1 MVEEAEGKSPR
12 STLERLRQLQKEMEV
27 EDVEFVHSMK
37 ARMKRAEELKKK
49 NVELEERLKAVK
61 EEVNLV
67 EAQLWEKEE
76 SMQIL
81 WEMCR
86 RMKRDL
92 DRGEKANR
100 EYQEDVIQ
108 KISRGTRRT
117 TQGTRNDGQ
126 AFSNGNVQQILSK
139 VGPQCA
145 TPKEFAPRVCSS
157 PMPSPIKHQPINYD
171 SSVSLEMESRLVSPE
186 RQVQNDTGNAG
197 RSQMQMNFGL
207 GILDAKERGVFEFSE
222 KNSPSNLT
230 DSLRKRRLAD
240 LSDPDLQI
248 IASRQRNNGGE
259 SQGNLSKVGKSFGPE
274 VDVGGDKRSCSNL
287 SEVQSKRHP
296 TSRCLSGK
304 LEEVKQ
310 AVRQEASRFKG
321 EMEVVGKQVEG
332 QAHRLAVLH
341 ERAMKE
347 AILMAFE
354 DLGSSMQPP
363 SARTQAAGQG
373 NLHGHS
379 FVDLSSLSTS
389 SLAHG

>member
-61 EEVNLV
+61 EEVTLV

-92 DRGEKANR
+92 DRGEEASQR
-100 EYQEDVIQ
+100 YQDVTERTA
-108 KISRGTRRT
+108 RGTQRT

-126 AFSNGNVQQILSK
+126 AFSTGNVQQIFHK
-139 VGPQCA
+139 VGPQCV
-145 TPKEFAPRVCSS
+145 TPIEFAPRVCSS
-157 PMPSPIKHQPINYD
+157 PMPSPIKHQPISSD

-186 RQVQNDTGNAG
+186 RQAQNDTGNVS
-197 RSQMQMNFGL
+197 RSRMQMNFCPE
-207 GILDAKERGVFEFSE
+207 IFNAKERGVLERSE
-222 KNSPSNLT
+222 RLDPNNFT

-248 IASRQRNNGGE
+248 IASRQRIMG
-259 SQGNLSKVGKSFGPE
+259 SDFQGNLFKVGKSFGPE
-274 VDVGGDKRSCSNL
+274 VDVGGNKISCSNL
-287 SEVQSKRHP
+287 SEVQSKHLP
-296 TSRCLSGK
+296 TSQGLSGK

-321 EMEVVGKQVEG
+321 KMEVVGKQVEG

-354 DLGSSMQPP
+354 DMGSPMLPP
-363 SARTQAAGQG
+363 SASRHGAGEG

-389 SLAHG
+389 SLAHR

>member
-49 NVELEERLKAVK
+49 NVELEERLKVVK
-61 EEVNLV
+61 EEVTLV

-92 DRGEKANR
+92 DRGEEASQR
-100 EYQEDVIQ
+100 YQDVTERTA
-108 KISRGTRRT
+108 RGTQRT

-126 AFSNGNVQQILSK
+126 AFSTGNVQQIFHK
-139 VGPQCA
+139 VGPQCV
-145 TPKEFAPRVCSS
+145 TPIEFAPRVCSS

-171 SSVSLEMESRLVSPE
+171 SSVSLMREMESRLVSPE
-186 RQVQNDTGNAG
+186 RQDDTGNVS
-197 RSQMQMNFGL
+197 RSRMIFGPE
-207 GILDAKERGVFEFSE
+207 IINAKESGVFELSE
-222 KNSPSNLT
+222 KNSPSDFT

-248 IASRQRNNGGE
+248 IASRQRIMG
-259 SQGNLSKVGKSFGPE
+259 SDFQGNLFKVGKSFGPE
-274 VDVGGDKRSCSNL
+274 VDVGGNKISCSNL
-287 SEVQSKRHP
+287 SEVQSKHLP
-296 TSRCLSGK
+296 TSQGLSGK

-321 EMEVVGKQVEG
+321 KMEVVGKQVEG

-354 DLGSSMQPP
+354 DMGSPMQPP
-363 SARTQAAGQG
+363 SARTQGAGQG